1 MLHMK
6 KIWLIFFCSSILF
19 CCTNPSTQSENPFA
33 LVPEDTSV
41 LLRIN
46 SLEGLQNGL
55 KNNVLIHE
63 VDTYNQIKT
72 LKALLLPLDDVND
85 DYSLLALSKN
95 DNDSLNISYIIPH
108 FKRHSSIDSI
118 SEVKIDSSYKQ
129 LKDIGKLTYG
139 SNHFY
144 YTFVDS
150 TFFVSNNVQNTKNAL
165 RSITTDPTIEK
176 MLSTSDDSKMMTILI
191 NHKNTSIQPFIF
203 RDSTLNKQ
211 SFSQYTLLD
220 SDVSQ
225 NAIYMNGITKAND
238 TTQSLINVFKHTI
251 PQENLIANIL
261 PADITGFKSI
271 TFDKY
276 QVLRDNLIK
285 HEFLDSLTD
294 NRTLFQNIVEV
305 GHAYNNNQE
314 ALILRSLDPSTS
326 FDLNRVVVDNFRGVE
341 LYAIENAMSFLNDF
355 APIISINSA
364 NHFINLDDFF
374 IFSNSTSF
382 LESFIANYQN
392 NTTLSESETYA
403 GILENLSDESSLLM
417 YGDASVLNSQLNLNF
432 NDDIKLD
439 ISAYKASA
447 IQFVYDTDFA
457 HVNALFK
464 TQKSKGKVN
473 SVNEELNI
481 TLDAELAGPPQ
492 LVNNHTNNEMDIA
505 VQDIQ
510 NNLYLIS
517 NQGKVFWKREL
528 DGPILGRI
536 AQIDT
541 YKNGRLQLVFNTKKQ
556 LYVLDRNGKDVNKF
570 PLKFNDEI
578 TQPVSV
584 FDYDKKKNYR
594 LMITQG
600 KSVLMYDKHGDIVS
614 GFTYKSANNTIS
626 SQPSHFRI
634 GSKDYILLAH
644 GNQLEILDRVG
655 KTRIKVKENISFSDN
670 EIYLYN
676 NKFTTSNTNGELLEI
691 NQNGNVSHK
700 NLNANSDHKIATTSK
715 TLVVM
720 NDNKLTIKS
729 KTIALDYGVYT
740 APKIFYIN
748 DKIYVTVTDL
758 QAKKGYLFDSQ
769 AKPIANFPV
778 YANSQLELDNIDRD
792 NALEVITK
800 GDNDAI
806 IVYEIQ

>member
-1 MLHMK
+1 MK

-63 VDTYNQIKT
+63 VDTYKQIKT

-118 SEVKIDSSYKQ
+118 SEVKIDSSYNQ

-165 RSITTDPTIEK
+165 RSISTDPTVEK
-176 MLSTSDDSKMMTILI
+176 MLSASDDSKMMTILI

-251 PQENLIANIL
+251 PQENLIAHIL
-261 PADITGFKSI
+261 PTDITGFKSM

-314 ALILRSLDPSTS
+314 ALILRSLDPGTS
-326 FDLNRVVVDNFRGVE
+326 FDLNRVVVDNFRGVD
-341 LYAIENAMSFLNDF
+341 LYAIENTMSFLNDF
-355 APIISINSA
+355 APIISIDSA

-403 GILENLSDESSLLM
+403 GILENLSDESSLLT
-417 YGDASVLNSQLNLNF
+417 YGDASILNSQLNLNF

-556 LYVLDRNGKDVNKF
+556 LYVIDRNGKDVNKF

-634 GSKDYILLAH
+634 GSKDHIVFAH

-778 YANSQLELDNIDRD
+778 YANAQLELDNIDRD

>member
-1 MLHMK
+1 MK